1 VEQEHRMLDAR
12 ILQAQGYT
20 QVQIAE
26 MLHVTDRTVRN
37 YLRYPPRGRKR
48 PIRAS
53 KIDPYKTLIDEV
65 LEENPHYNSELLFD
79 RLLRL
84 NYTGKKSILKNYVA
98 GVRRRLLLQA
108 VMRFETEPGL
118 QAQVDW
124 KEFGRQVV
132 DGRDTK
138 LYAFVMVLGYSRKAF
153 VHFTTSMDT
162 ATLLACHLL
171 AFAYFQGVP
180 WEILY
185 DNMKTAFHCDAE
197 GTWRPTKR
205 LSAVAAH
212 YGFTPRRCQVRR
224 PETKGKVERTIG
236 YLDGNFWPRM
246 DGGPLCLA
254 GLNAAVRGWLR
265 DIVEKP
271 LAQFSESRNDRYF
284 REKSALRPLPIDFCD
299 VREQTPVAVNRE
311 SMIRYQT
318 NSYSV
323 PPEHI
328 GQVLMLNV
336 DPLSHGAELCGPR
349 GIVRMFALAAAGA
362 RQRIVFPEDRQAMQ
376 ERWKQDRQRTARRRT
391 PRRCQQTPAIEVEVR
406 SPAEYEPIAEAMGRE
421 VCA

>member
-1 VEQEHRMLDAR
+1 MLDAR
-12 ILQAQGYT
+12 ILQGQGYT

-48 PIRAS
+48 MVRAS
-53 KIDPYKTLIDEV
+53 KVDPHKALINEV
-65 LEENPHYNSELLFD
+65 LEANPRYNSELLFE
-79 RLLRL
+79 RLQRMS
-84 NYTGKKSILKNYVA
+84 YTGKKSILKNYVA

-124 KEFGRQVV
+124 KEFGRQIV
-132 DGRDTK
+132 DGRETK

-171 AFAYFQGVP
+171 AFAYFGGVP

-185 DNMKTAFHCDAE
+185 DNMKTAFYCDTE
-197 GTWRPTKR
+197 GAWRATKR

-212 YGFTPRRCQVRR
+212 YRFTPRRCQVRR
-224 PETKGKVERTIG
+224 PETKGKVERAIG

-246 DGGPLCLA
+246 DEEPLGLA
-254 GLNAAVRGWLR
+254 ELNAQVTGWLR
-265 DIVEKP
+265 DIDEKP
-271 LAQFSESRNDRYF
+271 LAQFAESRNDRF
-284 REKSALRPLPIDFCD
+284 LREKAALRPMPIDVCD

-318 NSYSV
+318 SSYSV

-328 GQVLMLNV
+328 GQVLMLYV
-336 DPLSHGAELCGPR
+336 DPLSHRAELFGSQGSIR
-349 GIVRMFALAAAGA
+349 TFVLAAVGT
-362 RQRIVFPEDRQAMQ
+362 RQRIVFPEDRKAMQ
-376 ERWKQDRQRTARRRT
+376 QRWEQDRQRTARRRA
-391 PRRCQQTPAIEVEVR
+391 PRRRQQTPAIEVEVR